1 MTRNRSKEL
10 TDMADTIERNI
21 REIREVLRRPLEAE
35 FAARGQLTGPQR
47 SVMQAVFHSDGMS
60 LRDLCNRVG
69 LNHSTVSGIVDRLEA
84 RGMLERQV
92 NLTDRRLSSIVVT
105 REVRDYMEK
114 KAPGVVAHPL
124 VRALKRATEG
134 ERKTI
139 LRGLVAL
146 RRIIG
151 INAADT
157 ARQGNPGK
165 TASTK

>member
-1 MTRNRSKEL
+1 MTRNRSNEL

-35 FAARGQLTGPQR
+35 FARGQLTGPQR

-60 LRDLCNRVG
+60 LKDLCNHVS

-92 NLTDRRLSSIVVT
+92 NLTDRRVSSIVVT

-157 ARQGNPGK
+157 ARRGNPGK
-165 TASTK
+165 TASRK

>member
-1 MTRNRSKEL
+1 MIQNRSKAL

-35 FAARGQLTGPQR
+35 FARGQLTGPQR
-47 SVMQAVFHSDGMS
+47 SVMQTVFHSDGIS
-60 LRDLCNRVG
+60 LKDLCNRVS

-92 NLTDRRLSSIVVT
+92 NPADRRLSSIVVT
-105 REVRDYMEK
+105 RAVRDFMDK
-114 KAPGVVAHPL
+114 SAPALVTHPL
-124 VRALKRATEG
+124 VHALKRATEA

-139 LRGLVAL
+139 VRGLAAL

-151 INAADT
+151 INVAHS
-157 ARQGNPGK
+157 ARGGNFTKP
-165 TASTK
+165 ASAK